1 MTKDEVLAKQ
11 RTNMALAAAEN
22 EAGTVMI
29 GDTII
34 NSTIHMNEPGIPA
47 LTDNLFIVKQNAD
60 GSKEYVKYTVQSLLE
75 ALGQDVTNM
84 KNQVATMTEHVDSVK
99 ESIDASVE
107 TISGY
112 PELIESQKNEAL
124 SEIGSAGDS
133 ELSQIGAAGDSELQ
147 QIGNAGDSALSEIGT
162 AKTGALSEIGTS
174 KESAL
179 SDIED
184 QKDAAIEELK
194 GNLHVGY
201 STTIGDG
208 TTTEFTII
216 HNLGSEWTIPFVLFA
231 DPEKAYY
238 HKYFD
243 VDQNTARIVFDFP
256 PDPDGVEVRIIPNVR
271 VEVADLPATM
281 TISRNNLDED
291 TECTAED
298 VQELIAIL
306 D

>member
-1 MTKDEVLAKQ
+1 MPDNTETNEQGVINVGGRIVASYVDMTQPITPTE
-11 RTNMALAAAEN
+11 
-22 EAGTVMI
+22 
-29 GDTII
+29 GDYI
-34 NSTIHMNEPGIPA
+34 
-47 LTDNLFIVKQNAD
+47 FIVRVETD
-60 GSKEYVKYTVQSLLE
+60 GSKKYGRYTVDQLIE
-75 ALGQDVTNM
+75 ALGADVTAVKTAIETLYAEIQPTLNLVEEWAPQIAQDIQEWETM
-84 KNQVATMTEHVDSVK
+84 VSQSKQELEDAT
-99 ESIDASVE
+99 DASV
-107 TISGY
+107 
-112 PELIESQKNEAL
+112 
-124 SEIGSAGDS
+124 SEIGSAK
-133 ELSQIGAAGDSELQ
+133 
-147 QIGNAGDSALSEIGT
+147 DSALSEIGT

-208 TTTEFTII
+208 TTTDFTII

-243 VDQNTARIVFDFP
+243 IDQNTARIVFDFP
-256 PDPDGVEVRIIPNVR
+256 PDPDGVEVRILPNVR

>member
-11 RTNMALAAAEN
+11 RTNMVLAAAEN

-34 NSTIHMNEPGIPA
+34 NSTIHMNDPGIPA
-47 LTDNLFIVKQNAD
+47 LTDNLFIVKQKED
-60 GSKEYVKYTVQSLLE
+60 GTKEYVKYTVQSLLE

-84 KNQVATMTEHVDSVK
+84 KNQVATMTDHVDSVK

-112 PELIESQKNEAL
+112 PELIENQKDTAL
-124 SEIGSAGDS
+124 SEIGT
-133 ELSQIGAAGDSELQ
+133 AGDSELQ

-194 GNLHVGY
+194 GNIHVGY
-201 STTIGDG
+201 STTLGDG
-208 TTTEFTII
+208 TTTDFTVT

-256 PDPDGVEVRIIPNVR
+256 PDPDGVELRIIPNVR

>member
-34 NSTIHMNEPGIPA
+34 SSTIHMNEPGIPA

-60 GSKEYVKYTVQSLLE
+60 GTKEYVKYTVQSLLE

-112 PELIESQKNEAL
+112 PELIENQKDEAL

-147 QIGNAGDSALSEIGT
+147 QISDAGDS
-162 AKTGALSEIGTS
+162 ALSEIGTS

-179 SDIED
+179 SDIEE

-201 STTIGDG
+201 STTLGDG
-208 TTTEFTII
+208 VTTDFTII

-243 VDQNTARIVFDFP
+243 IDQNTARIVFDFP
-256 PDPDGVEVRIIPNVR
+256 PDPDGVEVRILPNVR

>member
-1 MTKDEVLAKQ
+1 MPDNTETNEQGVINVGGRIVASYVDMTQPITPTE
-11 RTNMALAAAEN
+11 
-22 EAGTVMI
+22 
-29 GDTII
+29 GDYI
-34 NSTIHMNEPGIPA
+34 
-47 LTDNLFIVKQNAD
+47 FIVRVETD
-60 GSKEYVKYTVQSLLE
+60 GSKKYGRYTVDQLIE
-75 ALGQDVTNM
+75 ALGADVTAVKTAIETLYAEIQPTLNLVEEWAPQIAQDIQEWETM
-84 KNQVATMTEHVDSVK
+84 VSQSKQELEDAT
-99 ESIDASVE
+99 DASV
-107 TISGY
+107 
-112 PELIESQKNEAL
+112 
-124 SEIGSAGDS
+124 SEIGSS
-133 ELSQIGAAGDSELQ
+133 K
-147 QIGNAGDSALSEIGT
+147 DSALSEIGT
-162 AKTGALSEIGTS
+162 AKTDALSEIGTL

-208 TTTEFTII
+208 TTTDFTIT

-256 PDPDGVEVRIIPNVR
+256 PDSDGVEVRILPNVR